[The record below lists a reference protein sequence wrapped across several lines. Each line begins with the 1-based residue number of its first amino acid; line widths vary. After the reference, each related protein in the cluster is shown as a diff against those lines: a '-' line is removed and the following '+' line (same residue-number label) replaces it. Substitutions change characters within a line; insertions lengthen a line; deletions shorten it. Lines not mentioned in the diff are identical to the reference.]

1 MSEHE
6 SIIAVFPNRD
16 RLEVAIEE
24 LIGTG
29 IDRSQVSL
37 LASQAS
43 VEEIK
48 RSRVVRVDETEEA
61 TDRADTGNVQGIM
74 AGIPAYLAAV
84 LAAGVTVASGGT
96 LAGVALAALGGG
108 AAGGLLGAG
117 AAKAFGDSV
126 DARYEEQLAR
136 GGIVVLVAPLDEA
149 QAVKAEAILRG
160 NGAEHVG
167 RHATRGAAV

>member
-6 SIIAVFPNRD
+6 SIIAVFPTRD
-16 RLEVAIEE
+16 RVEVAIQE
-24 LIGTG
+24 LIGKG
-29 IDRSQVSL
+29 LDRSQVSL

-43 VEEIK
+43 VDEIT
-48 RSRVVRVDETEEA
+48 RLGTVQVDDTEEA
-61 TDRADTGNVQGIM
+61 TDRADTGNVQGLL

-117 AAKAFGDSV
+117 AAKSFGDTV
-126 DARYEEQLAR
+126 DARYDEQLAK
-136 GGIVVLVAPLDEA
+136 GGIVIVVSPQDEA
-149 QAVKAEAILRG
+149 QAANAEAIL
-160 NGAEHVG
+160 NSSGAMHVG
-167 RHATRGAAV
+167 RHMTQSAT